1 MRQLLPQLRK
11 LGVKIAY
18 KIDGQLMHSRNPD
31 AEDLM
36 WILLYADDT
45 SLVCDD
51 IESLRAA
58 VTLMDATFVQW
69 GLTIS
74 TKKTKVLVVGKDA
87 AEQSPHAVITIRG
100 KVLDVVSQF
109 KYLGSMF
116 TSDGMLVTEIAH
128 RVASASSAFARL
140 HQAKIWSSKALSLS
154 TKLQFLQTIVMT
166 VLLYSGE
173 TWSLLDEH
181 LHQLSVFHM
190 RCLRRICGISLLDH
204 STNSV
209 ILKRCKTFPVES
221 QLRSKRL
228 RWFGHICRMANNRLP
243 KLIMHGQ
250 LVGQNCRGRP
260 RTIWNDVVL
269 FDIHKL
275 KLNRYTRDALN
286 KPV

>member
-31 AEDLM
+31 AEELM
-36 WILLYADDT
+36 WILLYADDI

-109 KYLGSMF
+109 NYLGSMF
-116 TSDGMLVTEIAH
+116 TPDGMLVTEIAH

-140 HQAKIWSSKALSLS
+140 HQAKIWSSKAMSLP

-173 TWSLLDEH
+173 TWSLLDKH

-204 STNSV
+204 ITNSV
-209 ILKRCKTFPVES
+209 IWRCETFPVES

-243 KLIMHGQ
+243 KLLMHGQ
-250 LVGQNCRGRP
+250 LVGQICRGRP
-260 RTIWNDVVL
+260 RTIWNDVAL

-275 KLNRYTRDALN
+275 I
-286 KPV
+286 